1 MLIYPFKYLDD
12 SVQVSIN
19 PDSQGEAIM
28 DQFSA
33 ADHQR
38 YAELKSEPKK
48 QEFLW
53 SRAALHCAGT
63 DLKHI
68 EYQGK
73 KPVLNNGHVSLSH
86 CKKGVAAAFSEQLEV
101 GIDIETKRENL
112 TRIAQKF
119 TTEEELTRFDCERH
133 TALQFIWGIKESLFK
148 LYGYGS
154 VDFKEHLEITAFEWD
169 LQKRQG
175 WGIAWIGQT
184 CEERPQPLQCLVQTA
199 LVGEHYLCMATHRIP
214 AVPFESKRTILREW
228 VPNDAPWLYDLNMN
242 PQVVRYTGDAGFTS
256 TQSALNLIKSYPN
269 YQRDGFGRWMVIDKS
284 TDHPIG
290 WCGLKNNPWGID
302 LGFRFFEAVWGKGIA
317 TECAIATVE
326 KAKALGLNDLIGRA
340 LSENVG
346 SWKVLEKVGMQR
358 YESLPIE
365 DFAQD
370 YNIAEKDLDSWKG
383 LMLYIYKLELS

>member
-12 SVQVSIN
+12 SVQVSFN
-19 PDSQGEAIM
+19 PDSQGETIM
-28 DQFSA
+28 DQFSV

-38 YAELKSEPKK
+38 FAELKSEPKK

-73 KPVLNNGHVSLSH
+73 KPVLNNGHISLSH
-86 CKKGVAAAFSEQLEV
+86 CKKGVAAVFSEELEV

-112 TRIAQKF
+112 KRIAQKF
-119 TTEEELTRFDCERH
+119 TTEEELARFDCEPH
-133 TALQFIWGIKESLFK
+133 TALQFVWGIKESLFK

-169 LQKRQG
+169 PQKRQG

-214 AVPFESKRTILREW
+214 TVPIESERTVLREW
-228 VPNDAPWLYDLNMN
+228 VPNDAPWLYQLNMN

-269 YQRDGFGRWMVIDKS
+269 YQRDGYGRWMVIDKS

-317 TECAIATVE
+317 TECALATVE
-326 KAKALGLNDLIGRA
+326 KAKALGLRDLIGRA

-365 DFAQD
+365 DFAQN

>member
-1 MLIYPFKYLDD
+1 
-12 SVQVSIN
+12 
-19 PDSQGEAIM
+19 
-28 DQFSA
+28 
-33 ADHQR
+33 
-38 YAELKSEPKK
+38 
-48 QEFLW
+48 
-53 SRAALHCAGT
+53 
-63 DLKHI
+63 
-68 EYQGK
+68 
-73 KPVLNNGHVSLSH
+73 
-86 CKKGVAAAFSEQLEV
+86 
-101 GIDIETKRENL
+101 DIETKRENL
-112 TRIAQKF
+112 TRIAPKF
-119 TTEEELTRFDCERH
+119 TTEEELTRFDCEPH

-169 LQKRQG
+169 PQKRQG

-214 AVPFESKRTILREW
+214 TVPFESERTVLREW

-269 YQRDGFGRWMVIDKS
+269 YQRDGYGRWMVMDKS
-284 TDHPIG
+284 TGNPIG

-317 TECAIATVE
+317 TECALATVE
-326 KAKALGLNDLIGRA
+326 KAKALGLSDLIGRA

-365 DFAQD
+365 DFAKD
-370 YNIAEKDLDSWKG
+370 YNITEKDLDSWKG
-383 LMLYIYKLELS
+383 LMLHMYKLALS

>member
-1 MLIYPFKYLDD
+1 MLIYPFKYLED
-12 SVQVSIN
+12 SVQVSFN
-19 PDSQGEAIM
+19 PDSQGETIM
-28 DQFSA
+28 DQFSV

-38 YAELKSEPKK
+38 FAELKSEPKK

-73 KPVLNNGHVSLSH
+73 KPVLNNGHISLSH
-86 CKKGVAAAFSEQLEV
+86 CKKGVAAVFSEELEV

-119 TTEEELTRFDCERH
+119 TTEEELTRFDCEPH

-169 LQKRQG
+169 PQKRQG

-214 AVPFESKRTILREW
+214 TVPIESERTVLREW
-228 VPNDAPWLYDLNMN
+228 VPNDAPWLYQLNMN

-269 YQRDGFGRWMVIDKS
+269 YQRDGYGRWMVIDKS

-317 TECAIATVE
+317 TECALATVE
-326 KAKALGLNDLIGRA
+326 KAKALGLRDLIGRA

-365 DFAQD
+365 DFAQN

>member
-370 YNIAEKDLDSWKG
+370 YNIAEKDLNNWKG
-383 LMLYIYKLELS
+383 LMLHMYKLELL

>member
-1 MLIYPFKYLDD
+1 MLIYPFKYLED
-12 SVQVSIN
+12 SVQVSIS
-19 PDSQGEAIM
+19 PDSRGETIM
-28 DQFSA
+28 DQFSV

-38 YAELKSEPKK
+38 FAELKSEPKK

-53 SRAALHCAGT
+53 SRTALHCAGT

-73 KPVLNNGHVSLSH
+73 KPVLNNGHISLSH
-86 CKKGVAAAFSEQLEV
+86 CKKGVAAAFSEELEV

-112 TRIAQKF
+112 THIAQKF
-119 TTEEELTRFDCERH
+119 ATEEELTRFDCEPH

-154 VDFKEHLEITAFEWD
+154 VDFKAHLEITTFEWD
-169 LQKRQG
+169 PEKRQG

-184 CEERPQPLQCLVQTA
+184 CQERPRPIQCLVQTA

-214 AVPFESKRTILREW
+214 TVPFESERTVLREW
-228 VPNDAPWLYDLNMN
+228 VPKDAPWLYDLNMN

-269 YQRDGFGRWMVIDKS
+269 YQRDGYGRWMVIDKS

-302 LGFRFFEAVWGKGIA
+302 LGFRFFEAAWGKGIA
-317 TECAIATVE
+317 TECAVATVE
-326 KAKALGLNDLIGRA
+326 KAKALGLSGLIGRA
-340 LSENVG
+340 LAENVG

-358 YESLPIE
+358 YDSLPIE
-365 DFAQD
+365 EFAQD
-370 YNIAEKDLDSWKG
+370 YNIAEKGLDSWKG
-383 LMLYIYKLELS
+383 QMLHMYKLELS

>member
-12 SVQVSIN
+12 SVQVSFN
-19 PDSQGEAIM
+19 PDSQGETIM
-28 DQFSA
+28 DQFSV

-38 YAELKSEPKK
+38 FAELKSEPKK

-73 KPVLNNGHVSLSH
+73 KPVLNNGYISLSH
-86 CKKGVAAAFSEQLEV
+86 CKKGVAAVFSEELEV

-119 TTEEELTRFDCERH
+119 TTEEELTRFDCEPH

-169 LQKRQG
+169 PQKRQG

-214 AVPFESKRTILREW
+214 TVPIESERTVLREW
-228 VPNDAPWLYDLNMN
+228 VPNDAPWLYQLNMN
-242 PQVVRYTGDAGFTS
+242 PQVVQYTGDAGFTS

-269 YQRDGFGRWMVIDKS
+269 YQRDGYGRWMVIDKS

-317 TECAIATVE
+317 TECALATVE
-326 KAKALGLNDLIGRA
+326 KAKALGLRDLIGRA

>member
-1 MLIYPFKYLDD
+1 MLIYPFKYLED
-12 SVQVSIN
+12 SVQVSFN
-19 PDSQGEAIM
+19 PDSQGETIM
-28 DQFSA
+28 DQFSV

-38 YAELKSEPKK
+38 FAELKSEPKK

-73 KPVLNNGHVSLSH
+73 KPVLNNGHISLSH
-86 CKKGVAAAFSEQLEV
+86 CKKGVAAAFSKQLEV

-112 TRIAQKF
+112 RRIAQKF
-119 TTEEELTRFDCERH
+119 TTEEELARFDCEPH
-133 TALQFIWGIKESLFK
+133 TALQFVWGIKESLFK

-169 LQKRQG
+169 PQKRQG

-214 AVPFESKRTILREW
+214 TVPIESERTVLREW
-228 VPNDAPWLYDLNMN
+228 VPNDAPWLYQLNMN

-269 YQRDGFGRWMVIDKS
+269 YQRDGYGRWMVIDKS

-317 TECAIATVE
+317 TECALATVE
-326 KAKALGLNDLIGRA
+326 KAKALGLRDLIGRA

-365 DFAQD
+365 DFAQN

>member
-12 SVQVSIN
+12 SVQVSFN
-19 PDSQGEAIM
+19 PDSQGETIM
-28 DQFSA
+28 DQFSV

-38 YAELKSEPKK
+38 FAELKSEPKK

-73 KPVLNNGHVSLSH
+73 KPVLNNGHISLSH
-86 CKKGVAAAFSEQLEV
+86 CKDGVAAAFSEKLEV

-119 TTEEELTRFDCERH
+119 TTEEELTRFDCEPH

-169 LQKRQG
+169 PQKRQG

-214 AVPFESKRTILREW
+214 TVPIESERTVLREW
-228 VPNDAPWLYDLNMN
+228 VPNDAPWLYQLNMN

-269 YQRDGFGRWMVIDKS
+269 YQRDGYGRWMVIDKS

-317 TECAIATVE
+317 TECALAT
-326 KAKALGLNDLIGRA
+326 DRRA
-340 LSENVG
+340 SCRERV
-346 SWKVLEKVGMQR
+346 
-358 YESLPIE
+358 
-365 DFAQD
+365 
-370 YNIAEKDLDSWKG
+370 
-383 LMLYIYKLELS
+383 

>member
-1 MLIYPFKYLDD
+1 M
-12 SVQVSIN
+12 Q
-19 PDSQGEAIM
+19 
-28 DQFSA
+28 
-33 ADHQR
+33 
-38 YAELKSEPKK
+38 
-48 QEFLW
+48 
-53 SRAALHCAGT
+53 
-63 DLKHI
+63 HI

-73 KPVLNNGHVSLSH
+73 KPVLNNGYISLSH

-112 TRIAQKF
+112 KRIAQKF
-119 TTEEELTRFDCERH
+119 TTEEELARFDCEPH
-133 TALQFIWGIKESLFK
+133 TALQFVWGIKESLFK

-169 LQKRQG
+169 PQKRQG

-199 LVGEHYLCMATHRIP
+199 LVGEHYLCMATHRTP
-214 AVPFESKRTILREW
+214 TVPFESERTVLREW
-228 VPNDAPWLYDLNMN
+228 VPNDAPWLYQLNMN

-269 YQRDGFGRWMVIDKS
+269 YQRDGYGRWMVIDKS

-317 TECAIATVE
+317 TECALATVE
-326 KAKALGLNDLIGRA
+326 KAKALGLRDLIGRA

-365 DFAQD
+365 DFAQN

>member
-1 MLIYPFKYLDD
+1 MLIYPFKYLED
-12 SVQVSIN
+12 SVQVSFN
-19 PDSQGEAIM
+19 PDSQGETIM
-28 DQFSA
+28 DQFSV

-38 YAELKSEPKK
+38 FAELKSEPKK

-73 KPVLNNGHVSLSH
+73 KPVLNNGYISLSH
-86 CKKGVAAAFSEQLEV
+86 CKKGVAAVFSEELEV

-119 TTEEELTRFDCERH
+119 TTEEELTRFDCEPH

-169 LQKRQG
+169 PQKRQG

-214 AVPFESKRTILREW
+214 SVPIESERTVLREW
-228 VPNDAPWLYDLNMN
+228 VPNDAPWLYQLNMN

-269 YQRDGFGRWMVIDKS
+269 YQRDGYGRWMVIDKS

-317 TECAIATVE
+317 TECALATVE
-326 KAKALGLNDLIGRA
+326 KAKALGLRDLIGRA

-365 DFAQD
+365 DFAQN

>member
-53 SRAALHCAGT
+53 SRTALNCAGA
-63 DLKHI
+63 DLKYI

-73 KPVLNNGHVSLSH
+73 KPVLNNGHISLSH
-86 CKKGVAAAFSEQLEV
+86 CKNGVAATFSEQLEV
-101 GIDIETKRENL
+101 GVDIETKRENL
-112 TRIAQKF
+112 TRIAPKF
-119 TTEEELTRFDCERH
+119 TTEEELTRFDCEPH

-169 LQKRQG
+169 PQKRQG

-214 AVPFESKRTILREW
+214 TVPFESERTVLREW

-269 YQRDGFGRWMVIDKS
+269 YQRDGYGRWMVIDKS

-317 TECAIATVE
+317 TECAVATVE

-370 YNIAEKDLDSWKG
+370 YNIAEKDLNNWKG
-383 LMLYIYKLELS
+383 LMLHIYKLALS